1 MDGSQVVSFLPTN
14 YTYRTDPKELC
25 GVWKKRVQKRHLED
39 FLIPFGY
46 GDGGGGRAGTTSSM
60 PCGNATLKGCPR

>member
-25 GVWKKRVQKRHLED
+25 GVWKNRVQKRH
-39 FLIPFGY
+39 P
-46 GDGGGGRAGTTSSM
+46 
-60 PCGNATLKGCPR
+60 

>member
-1 MDGSQVVSFLPTN
+1 MDGSQVVSFSSPIHLPD
-14 YTYRTDPKELC
+14 RSEGIMRRLESGAK
-25 GVWKKRVQKRHLED
+25 KRHLED

-46 GDGGGGRAGTTSSM
+46 GDGGGTRAGTTLSM